1 MAYVG
6 GRARA
11 AREPAGPVIK
21 FRYLAGL
28 AFVILVAA
36 IYVVGDYF
44 FPNEPVAKQTPA
56 VAPPPDHRAGRPA
69 AGNEPP
75 PDSRQNAAPSLAS
88 AAEQVAERFS
98 MPVGS
103 KDEAK
108 GRLDELIKIFGGE
121 SLPEKKSAYRALL
134 AMKEQI
140 AGEMPAELSKAS
152 SKVLPWLAQACGAW
166 KLQAAARPLI
176 TIADKKGPNAGYEV
190 FRAIGDIG
198 DRDCR
203 NYALKLLKDKDIRM
217 RGMGWEAFAKCPT
230 ASDLEFLYAGIEK
243 GDAIEKTWSRVALGK
258 LADDADVQA
267 KILERLAKDLAAREG
282 KAKLP
287 FVETMGEFPPLAVQ
301 DQLTPLLS
309 DPESTIRAAAVRGL
323 GRHEIVVQRLNY
335 TFQQEQ
341 DPAVLRVYLKAYA
354 NYPEYEVIPHI
365 MKIFTD
371 RKLSMG
377 DRMLAK
383 DALAAAFGVDQGRH
397 AESWSNW
404 LATGEPEGDR
414 GRRTVFAK
422 ERERRRREREA
433 AGNPY

>member
-6 GRARA
+6 GRTRA
-11 AREPAGPVIK
+11 AREPAGPAIK

-28 AFVILVAA
+28 AIMVLVAV

-44 FPNEPVAKQTPA
+44 FPNQPVAKQTPA
-56 VAPPPDHRAGRPA
+56 VAPPPDNREGQPA
-69 AGNEPP
+69 AGNEPTP
-75 PDSRQNAAPSLAS
+75 VARPEAAPSLAT
-88 AAEQVAERFS
+88 AAVEVTERFS

-103 KDEAK
+103 KDEAM
-108 GRLDELIKIFGGE
+108 GRLDELIKIFESE
-121 SLPEKKSAYRALL
+121 SLPEKKAAYRALL

-140 AGEMPAELSKAS
+140 AGELPAALEKAS
-152 SKVLPWLAQACGAW
+152 SKALPWLAQACGAW

-176 TIADKKGPNAGYEV
+176 KIADKKGANAGYEV

-203 NYALKLLKDKDIRM
+203 NYALKLLKDKDIRL

-230 ASDLEFLYAGIEK
+230 AADLEFLYAGIEK
-243 GDAIEKTWSRVALGK
+243 GDAIEKKWSRVALGK

-287 FVETMGEFPPLAVQ
+287 FVETMGEFPPLVVQ
-301 DQLTPLLS
+301 DQLSPLLS
-309 DPESTIRAAAVRGL
+309 DPEPALRAAAVRGL

-335 TFQQEQ
+335 NFQQEQ
-341 DPAVLRVYLKAYA
+341 DPSVLRVYLKAYA

-371 RKLSMG
+371 RKLTLS

-383 DALAAAFGVDQGRH
+383 DALVAAFGVDQGRH

-414 GRRTVFAK
+414 GRRTVFTK
-422 ERERRRREREA
+422 ERERRRRERETA
-433 AGNPY
+433 ANPY

>member
-11 AREPAGPVIK
+11 ARELAAPAIK

-28 AFVILVAA
+28 AIMVLVAI

-44 FPNEPVAKQTPA
+44 FKEEPVAQKPPA
-56 VAPPPDHRAGRPA
+56 VAPPPDDREGRPA
-69 AGNEPP
+69 VGNEPP
-75 PDSRQNAAPSLAS
+75 PGPRQNAAPSLAS
-88 AAEQVAERFS
+88 AAEQVTERFS

-103 KDEAK
+103 RDEAM
-108 GRLDELIKIFGGE
+108 GRLDELIKIFE
-121 SLPEKKSAYRALL
+121 SDSLPEKKAAYRALL

-140 AGEMPAELSKAS
+140 AGEMPAELAKAKP
-152 SKVLPWLAQACGAW
+152 KVLPWIAQACGEW
-166 KLQAAARPLI
+166 RLQAAARPLI
-176 TIADKKGPNAGYEV
+176 KIADKEGAKAGYEV

-203 NYALKLLKDKDIRM
+203 NYALRLLKDKDIRL

-230 ASDLEFLYAGIEK
+230 AADLEFLYAGIEK
-243 GDAIEKTWSRVALGK
+243 GDAIEKKWSRVALGK

-287 FVETMGEFPPLAVQ
+287 FVETMGEFPPLVIQ

-309 DPESTIRAAAVRGL
+309 DPEPALRAAAVRGL
-323 GRHEIVVQRLNY
+323 GRHEIVVQRLNFN
-335 TFQQEQ
+335 FQQEQ

-371 RKLSMG
+371 RKFSMG

-383 DALAAAFGVDQGRH
+383 DALVAAFGVDQGRH

-414 GRRTVFAK
+414 GRRTVFTK

-433 AGNPY
+433 AGSP